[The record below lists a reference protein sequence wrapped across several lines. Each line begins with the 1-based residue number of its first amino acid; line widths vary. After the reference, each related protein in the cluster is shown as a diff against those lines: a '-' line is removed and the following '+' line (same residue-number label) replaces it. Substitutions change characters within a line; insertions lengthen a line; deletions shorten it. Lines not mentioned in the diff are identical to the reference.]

1 MVSRLSCY
9 ALRIMSHTSLYAT
22 LDVAMATVTGS
33 GVKAAREETGLS
45 QRKLARRVAERLG
58 DPERATALGV
68 MFSRLERRG
77 NSELEAG
84 LAQLIGE
91 ELGVGVRDLQEGVL
105 YTWARRLEGGAY
117 TFPALGLR
125 QLVWT
130 SPEAAFDGRDAI
142 TKETLPFK
150 NFDFNIARGAS
161 LVPVFREALRR
172 TMEAH
177 FGDLTDHEL
186 ERLIVVDASP
196 KAVQEVAV
204 AQVAIAAEDT
214 ESRRGAAGGWA
225 RRAAEGNLE
234 TAGPDV
240 LFELTELRAARARG
254 DGPALDEIPRERLA
268 QWRGEHKH
276 LTDAVLAY
284 LDFRYERLRERRDP
298 RDG

>member
-1 MVSRLSCY
+1 
-9 ALRIMSHTSLYAT
+9 MSHTSLYAT

-68 MFSRLERRG
+68 MFSRLERRET
-77 NSELEAG
+77 SELEAG

-150 NFDFNIARGAS
+150 NFDLNIARGAS

-177 FGDLTDHEL
+177 FGDLTDHAL
-186 ERLIVVDASP
+186 ERQLVVDPSA
-196 KAVQEVAV
+196 KAVRELAT
-204 AQVAIAAEDT
+204 AQVALGAQAAE
-214 ESRRGAAGGWA
+214 A
-225 RRAAEGNLE
+225 RRAAGQAWAQAAAEGILE
-234 TAGPDV
+234 TAGPDE
-240 LFELTELRAARARG
+240 LFNLTERRAARG
-254 DGPALDEIPRERLA
+254 DDPDLGEVPDGLLA
-268 QWRGEHKH
+268 QWDRERAALAETVLEYLALRYDH
-276 LTDAVLAY
+276 LTQ
-284 LDFRYERLRERRDP
+284 RREARD
-298 RDG
+298 DG

>member
-1 MVSRLSCY
+1 
-9 ALRIMSHTSLYAT
+9 
-22 LDVAMATVTGS
+22 MATVTGS

-68 MFSRLERRG
+68 MFSRLERRQ

-130 SPEAAFDGRDAI
+130 SHEAAFDGRDAI

-150 NFDFNIARGAS
+150 NFDLNIARGAS

-177 FGDLTDHEL
+177 FGDLTDNEL
-186 ERLIVVDASP
+186 ERRLVVDPSAR
-196 KAVQEVAV
+196 AIRELAT
-204 AQVAIAAEDT
+204 AQVALGAQDAED
-214 ESRRGAAGGWA
+214 
-225 RRAAEGNLE
+225 RRAAGQAWAQAAAEGILE
-234 TAGPDV
+234 TAGPDE
-240 LFELTELRAARARG
+240 LFNLTERRAARG
-254 DGPALDEIPRERLA
+254 DDPDLGEVPDELLA
-268 QWRGEHKH
+268 QW
-276 LTDAVLAY
+276 D
-284 LDFRYERLRERRDP
+284 RERAALAETALEYLSRRDELL
-298 RDG
+298 RGRRTAG

>member
-130 SPEAAFDGRDAI
+130 SHEAAFDGRDAI

-150 NFDFNIARGAS
+150 NFDLNIARGAS

-177 FGDLTDHEL
+177 FGDLTDNEL
-186 ERLIVVDASP
+186 ERRLVVDPSAR
-196 KAVQEVAV
+196 AIRELAT
-204 AQVAIAAEDT
+204 AQVALGAQDAED
-214 ESRRGAAGGWA
+214 
-225 RRAAEGNLE
+225 RRAAGQAWAQAAAEGILE
-234 TAGPDV
+234 TAGPDE
-240 LFELTELRAARARG
+240 LFNLTERRAARG
-254 DGPALDEIPRERLA
+254 DDPDLGEVPDELLA
-268 QWRGEHKH
+268 QW
-276 LTDAVLAY
+276 D
-284 LDFRYERLRERRDP
+284 RERAALAETALEYLSRRDELL
-298 RDG
+298 RGRRTAG